1 MFQSWLQPI
10 ANSPMLAA
18 AKNVEDSLLLR
29 LGVLGMVIVGLVAT
43 DVAAET
49 ANSFWAVPLSMVGFA
64 WSWWARRQ
72 RNVVAKLVIATG
84 MLMALAIFLG
94 RLATLNQDSRILL
107 TELLIQLQVL
117 HSFDLPRRKDLGYS
131 MVIAL
136 ILISV
141 AATLSQTMTFGLFLL
156 IFLAIALPVLVLDYR
171 SRLGLLSTP
180 LKSLRLPWRQW
191 VGLFA
196 LILGLGMLVFLLLPR
211 FPGYQIRTLPV
222 SADIQVEGEFD
233 QARVINPGYV
243 SGRSRGGR
251 GEELAN
257 QTFADRGSD
266 RPSETFDSNF
276 YYGFNSEIDQTFGLP
291 MVPRELMRVRS
302 QAPGFW
308 RVLAFDQYTG
318 RGWRI
323 SRNDEAEVLRRSP
336 WSFRYLLLQQQ
347 LSQLT
352 TREVIQ
358 TYTIVSEF
366 SNLIPHLYEPR
377 ELYFPT
383 REIARDPD
391 GGLRAPVPLPQGLTY
406 SVISQ
411 VPVRDRSLLRKAP
424 KINHSLGYQRYLDVP
439 PDLKPRL
446 QALAQDLLAKAD
458 RPIPEPYEQALY
470 LTQAL
475 KQSYAL
481 KTDIPE
487 LGKDQDLVEAF
498 LFEWRGGYPDHFS
511 SALTLL
517 LRSIG
522 IPTRLVT
529 GLGTGE
535 FNPFTGLY
543 VVRNTDAYALAEAY
557 FPNLGWFLFD
567 PIPGHDLYPATLEV
581 DQTFSVLQQFWQW
594 VTAWLPTP
602 VTGFLGTLF
611 ATLETA
617 LQKFFDL
624 FSQGLGGIVQGI
636 LILFGGIIVVWG
648 LWYAL
653 HTWQYRQ
660 RLQKLPPIAR
670 LYVQML
676 DGLAQ
681 QGLPKRS
688 NQTPWEYARSLQT
701 CGRLDAVSQRA
712 METLTQAYVAW
723 RYGGE
728 QPPLAPLKRA
738 LNQLRQQR
746 WRSLQRTIVGF
757 RRR

>member
-10 ANSPMLAA
+10 ANSPMLAP
-18 AKNVEDSLLLR
+18 AKDVEDSLLLR

-43 DVAAET
+43 DVAADT
-49 ANSFWAVPLSMVGFA
+49 ANSLWAVPLSIAGFS

-72 RNVVAKLVIATG
+72 RNVVAKLAIAVG
-84 MLMALAIFLG
+84 MLTALAIFLG
-94 RLATLNQDSRILL
+94 RLATLSQDSRILL

-141 AATLSQTMTFGLFLL
+141 AATLSQTMTFGVFLL

-171 SRLGLLSTP
+171 SRLGLLSTT

-196 LILGLGMLVFLLLPR
+196 LILGLGMVVFVLLPR

-222 SADIQVEGEFD
+222 SAEIQVEGEFD
-233 QARVINPGYV
+233 QTRVINPGYV
-243 SGRSRGGR
+243 SGRRGGGV

-257 QTFADRGSD
+257 QA
-266 RPSETFDSNF
+266 FDPNF
-276 YYGFNSEIDQTFGLP
+276 YYGFGSEIDQTFGGIMTP
-291 MVPRELMRVRS
+291 QELMRVRS

-308 RVLAFDQYTG
+308 RVLAFDKYTG

-336 WSFRYLLLQQQ
+336 WSFRYLLPQQ
-347 LSQLT
+347 LSQMP

-391 GGLRAPVPLPQGLTY
+391 GGLRAPVPLPEGLTY

-424 KINHSLGYQRYLDVP
+424 KINHPLGYQQYLEVP
-439 PDLKPRL
+439 SNLKPRL
-446 QALAQDLLAKAD
+446 QALAKDLLAKAD

-543 VVRNTDAYALAEAY
+543 VVRNTDAYALTEAY

-594 VTAWLPTP
+594 VTGWLPTP
-602 VTGFLGTLF
+602 VTGFFGTLF

-617 LQKFFDL
+617 LQKFVDL

-636 LILFGGIIVVWG
+636 LILFGGAILVWA

-653 HTWQYRQ
+653 YTWRYRQ

-681 QGLPKRS
+681 QGLPKRP

-701 CGRLDAVSQRA
+701 SGRLDAISQRA
-712 METLTQAYVAW
+712 IETLTQAYVVW
-723 RYGGE
+723 RYGAE
-728 QPPLAPLKRA
+728 QPPLTPLKRA

-746 WRSLQRTIVGF
+746 WRSLQRTLADL

>member
-10 ANSPMLAA
+10 ANSPMLAP
-18 AKNVEDSLLLR
+18 AKDVEDSLLLR

-43 DVAAET
+43 DVAADT
-49 ANSFWAVPLSMVGFA
+49 ANSLWAVPLSIAGFS

-72 RNVVAKLVIATG
+72 RNVVAKLAIAVG
-84 MLMALAIFLG
+84 MLTALAIFLG
-94 RLATLNQDSRILL
+94 RLATLSQDSRILL

-141 AATLSQTMTFGLFLL
+141 AATLSQTMTFGVFLL

-171 SRLGLLSTP
+171 SRLGLLSTT

-196 LILGLGMLVFLLLPR
+196 LILGLGMVVFVLLPR

-222 SADIQVEGEFD
+222 SAEIQVEGEFD
-233 QARVINPGYV
+233 QTRVINPGYV
-243 SGRSRGGR
+243 SGRGGGGV

-257 QTFADRGSD
+257 QV
-266 RPSETFDSNF
+266 FDPNF
-276 YYGFNSEIDQTFGLP
+276 YYGFGSEIDQTFGGIMTP
-291 MVPRELMRVRS
+291 QELMRVRS

-308 RVLAFDQYTG
+308 RVLAFDKYTG

-336 WSFRYLLLQQQ
+336 WSFRYLLPQQ
-347 LSQLT
+347 LSQMP

-391 GGLRAPVPLPQGLTY
+391 GGLRAPVPLPEGLTY

-424 KINHSLGYQRYLDVP
+424 KINHPLGYQQYLEVP
-439 PDLKPRL
+439 SNLKPRL
-446 QALAQDLLAKAD
+446 QALAKDLLAKAD

-543 VVRNTDAYALAEAY
+543 VVRNTDAYALTEAY

-594 VTAWLPTP
+594 VTGWLPTP
-602 VTGFLGTLF
+602 VTGFFGTLF

-617 LQKFFDL
+617 LQKFVDL

-636 LILFGGIIVVWG
+636 LILFGGVILVWA

-653 HTWQYRQ
+653 YTWRYRQ

-681 QGLPKRS
+681 QGLPKRP

-701 CGRLDAVSQRA
+701 SGRLDAISQRA
-712 METLTQAYVAW
+712 IETLTQAYVVW
-723 RYGGE
+723 RYGAE
-728 QPPLAPLKRA
+728 QPPLTPLKRA

-746 WRSLQRTIVGF
+746 WRSLQRTLADL

>member
-10 ANSPMLAA
+10 ANSPMLAP
-18 AKNVEDSLLLR
+18 AKDVEDSLLLR
-29 LGVLGMVIVGLVAT
+29 LGVLGMVTVGLVAT
-43 DVAAET
+43 DVAADT
-49 ANSFWAVPLSMVGFA
+49 ANSLWAVPLSIAGFS

-72 RNVVAKLVIATG
+72 RNVVAKLAIAVG
-84 MLMALAIFLG
+84 MLTALAIFLG

-141 AATLSQTMTFGLFLL
+141 AATLSQTMTFGVFLL

-171 SRLGLLSTP
+171 SRLGLLSTT

-196 LILGLGMLVFLLLPR
+196 LILGLGMVVFVLLPR

-222 SADIQVEGEFD
+222 SAEIQVEGEFD
-233 QARVINPGYV
+233 QTRVINPGYV
-243 SGRSRGGR
+243 SGRGGGGV

-257 QTFADRGSD
+257 QTFD
-266 RPSETFDSNF
+266 PNF
-276 YYGFNSEIDQTFGLP
+276 YYGFGSEIDQTFGGIMTP
-291 MVPRELMRVRS
+291 QELMRVRS

-308 RVLAFDQYTG
+308 RVLAFDKYTG

-336 WSFRYLLLQQQ
+336 WSFRYLLPQQ
-347 LSQLT
+347 LSQMP

-391 GGLRAPVPLPQGLTY
+391 GGLRAPVPLPEGLTY

-424 KINHSLGYQRYLDVP
+424 KINHPLGYQQYLEVP
-439 PDLKPRL
+439 SNLKPRL
-446 QALAQDLLAKAD
+446 QALAKDLLAKAD

-543 VVRNTDAYALAEAY
+543 VVRNTDAYALTEAY

-594 VTAWLPTP
+594 VTGWLPTP
-602 VTGFLGTLF
+602 VTGFFGTLF

-617 LQKFFDL
+617 LQKFVDL

-636 LILFGGIIVVWG
+636 LILFGGAILVWA

-653 HTWQYRQ
+653 STWRYRQ

-681 QGLPKRS
+681 QGLPKRP

-701 CGRLDAVSQRA
+701 SGRLDAISQRA
-712 METLTQAYVAW
+712 IETLTQAYVVW
-723 RYGGE
+723 RYGAE
-728 QPPLAPLKRA
+728 QPPLTPLKRA

-746 WRSLQRTIVGF
+746 WRSLQRTLADL

>member
-1 MFQSWLQPI
+1 MVQSWLQPI
-10 ANSPMLAA
+10 ANSPMLAP
-18 AKNVEDSLLLR
+18 AKDVEDSLLLR

-43 DVAAET
+43 DVAADT
-49 ANSFWAVPLSMVGFA
+49 ANSLWAVPLSIAGFS

-72 RNVVAKLVIATG
+72 RNVVAKLAIAVG
-84 MLMALAIFLG
+84 MLTALAVFLA
-94 RLATLNQDSRILL
+94 RLAALNQDSRILL

-141 AATLSQTMTFGLFLL
+141 AATLSQTMTFGLFLV

-171 SRLGLLSTP
+171 SRLGLLSTT

-196 LILGLGMLVFLLLPR
+196 LILGLGMVVFVLLPR

-222 SADIQVEGEFD
+222 SAEIQVAGEFD
-233 QARVINPGYV
+233 QTRVINPGYV
-243 SGRSRGGR
+243 SGRGGGGV

-257 QTFADRGSD
+257 QTFD
-266 RPSETFDSNF
+266 PNF
-276 YYGFNSEIDQTFGLP
+276 YYGFGSEIDQTFGGS
-291 MVPRELMRVRS
+291 MTPRELMRVRS

-308 RVLAFDQYTG
+308 RVLAFDEYTG

-323 SRNDEAEVLRRSP
+323 SRNDKAEVLRRSP
-336 WSFRYLLLQQQ
+336 WSFRYLLPQQ
-347 LSQLT
+347 LSQMP

-383 REIARDPD
+383 REIARDPE
-391 GGLRAPVPLPQGLTY
+391 GGLRAPVPLPEGLTY

-411 VPVRDRSLLRKAP
+411 VPVRDRSLLRRAP
-424 KINHSLGYQRYLDVP
+424 KLNHTVGYQSYLEVP

-446 QALAQDLLAKAD
+446 QALAKDLLAKAD
-458 RPIPEPYEQALY
+458 RSIPEPYEQALY

-475 KQSYAL
+475 KQSYRL
-481 KTDIPE
+481 KTDIPP
-487 LGKDQDLVEAF
+487 LSPDQDLVAAF

-511 SALTLL
+511 TALTLL

-543 VVRNTDAYALAEAY
+543 VVRNTDAYALTEAY

-594 VTAWLPTP
+594 VTGWLPTP
-602 VTGFLGTLF
+602 VTGFFGIIF

-636 LILFGGIIVVWG
+636 LILLGGVIVVWG

-653 HTWQYRQ
+653 QTWRYRQ

-681 QGLPKRS
+681 QGLPKRP

-701 CGRLDAVSQRA
+701 AGRLDAVSQRA
-712 METLTQAYVAW
+712 IETLTQAYVAW
-723 RYGGE
+723 RYGGD
-728 QPPLAPLKRA
+728 QPPLPPLKRA

-746 WRSLQRTIVGF
+746 WRLLQRTVADL

>member
-1 MFQSWLQPI
+1 MVQSWLQPI
-10 ANSPMLAA
+10 ANSPILAP
-18 AKNVEDSLLLR
+18 AKDVEDSLLLR

-43 DVAAET
+43 DVAADT
-49 ANSFWAVPLSMVGFA
+49 ANSLWAVPLSIAGFS

-72 RNVVAKLVIATG
+72 RNVVAKLAIAVG
-84 MLMALAIFLG
+84 MLTALAVFLA
-94 RLATLNQDSRILL
+94 RLAALNQDSRILL

-141 AATLSQTMTFGLFLL
+141 AATLSQTMTFGLFLV

-171 SRLGLLSTP
+171 SRLGLLSTT

-196 LILGLGMLVFLLLPR
+196 LILGLGMVVFVLLPR

-222 SADIQVEGEFD
+222 SAEIQVAGEFD
-233 QARVINPGYV
+233 QTRVINPGYV
-243 SGRSRGGR
+243 SGRGGGGV

-257 QTFADRGSD
+257 QTFD
-266 RPSETFDSNF
+266 PNF
-276 YYGFNSEIDQTFGLP
+276 YYGFGSEIDQTLGGI
-291 MVPRELMRVRS
+291 MTPRELMRVRS

-308 RVLAFDQYTG
+308 RVLAFDEYTG

-323 SRNDEAEVLRRSP
+323 SRNDKAEVLRRSP
-336 WSFRYLLLQQQ
+336 WSFRYLLPQQ
-347 LSQLT
+347 LSQMP

-383 REIARDPD
+383 REIARDPE
-391 GGLRAPVPLPQGLTY
+391 GGLRAPVPLPEGLTY

-411 VPVRDRSLLRKAP
+411 VPVRDRSLLRRAP
-424 KINHSLGYQRYLDVP
+424 KLNHTVGYQSYLEVP

-446 QALAQDLLAKAD
+446 QALAKDLLAKAD
-458 RPIPEPYEQALY
+458 RSIPEPYEQALY

-487 LGKDQDLVEAF
+487 LGKDQDLVAAF

-511 SALTLL
+511 TALTLL

-543 VVRNTDAYALAEAY
+543 VVRNTDAYALTEAY

-567 PIPGHDLYPATLEV
+567 PIPGHNLYPATLEV

-594 VTAWLPTP
+594 VTGWLPTP
-602 VTGFLGTLF
+602 VTGFFGIIF

-636 LILFGGIIVVWG
+636 LILFGGVIVVWG

-653 HTWQYRQ
+653 QTWRYRQ

-681 QGLPKRS
+681 QGLPKRP

-701 CGRLDAVSQRA
+701 AGRLDAVSQRA
-712 METLTQAYVAW
+712 IETLTQAYVAW
-723 RYGGE
+723 RYGGD
-728 QPPLAPLKRA
+728 QPPLPPLKRA

-746 WRSLQRTIVGF
+746 WRSLQRTVADL

>member
-1 MFQSWLQPI
+1 MVQSWLQPI
-10 ANSPMLAA
+10 ANSPMLAP
-18 AKNVEDSLLLR
+18 AKDVEDSLLLR

-43 DVAAET
+43 DVAADT
-49 ANSFWAVPLSMVGFA
+49 ANSLWAVPLSIAGFS

-72 RNVVAKLVIATG
+72 RNVVAKLAIAVG
-84 MLMALAIFLG
+84 MLTALAVFLG
-94 RLATLNQDSRILL
+94 RLAALNQDSRILL

-141 AATLSQTMTFGLFLL
+141 AATLSQTMTFGVFLV

-171 SRLGLLSTP
+171 SRLGLLSTT

-196 LILGLGMLVFLLLPR
+196 LILGLGMVVFVLLPR

-222 SADIQVEGEFD
+222 SAEIQVAGEFD
-233 QARVINPGYV
+233 QTRVINPGYV
-243 SGRSRGGR
+243 SGRGGGGGV

-257 QTFADRGSD
+257 QTFD
-266 RPSETFDSNF
+266 PNF
-276 YYGFNSEIDQTFGLP
+276 YYGFGSEIDQTFGGS
-291 MVPRELMRVRS
+291 MTPRELMRVRS

-308 RVLAFDQYTG
+308 RVLAFDEYTG

-323 SRNDEAEVLRRSP
+323 SRNDKAEVLRRSP
-336 WSFRYLLLQQQ
+336 WSFRYLLPQQ
-347 LSQLT
+347 LSQMP

-383 REIARDPD
+383 REIARDPE
-391 GGLRAPVPLPQGLTY
+391 GGLRAPVPLPEGLTY

-411 VPVRDRSLLRKAP
+411 VPVRDRSLLRRAP
-424 KINHSLGYQRYLDVP
+424 KLNHTVGYQSYLEVP

-446 QALAQDLLAKAD
+446 QALAKDLLAKAD
-458 RPIPEPYEQALY
+458 RSIPEPYEQALY

-487 LGKDQDLVEAF
+487 LGTDQDLVAAF

-511 SALTLL
+511 TALTLL

-543 VVRNTDAYALAEAY
+543 VVRNTDAYALTEAY

-594 VTAWLPTP
+594 VTGWLPTP
-602 VTGFLGTLF
+602 VTGFFGIIF

-636 LILFGGIIVVWG
+636 LILFGGVIVVWG

-653 HTWQYRQ
+653 QTWRYRQ

-681 QGLPKRS
+681 QGLPKRP

-701 CGRLDAVSQRA
+701 AGRLDAVSQRA
-712 METLTQAYVAW
+712 IETLTQAYVAW
-723 RYGGE
+723 RYGGD
-728 QPPLAPLKRA
+728 QPPLPPLKRA

-746 WRSLQRTIVGF
+746 WRSLQRTVADL

>member
-1 MFQSWLQPI
+1 MVPSWLQPL
-10 ANSPMLAA
+10 ANSPMLAP
-18 AKNVEDSLLLR
+18 AKEVEDSLLLR

-49 ANSFWAVPLSMVGFA
+49 ANSLWAVPLSIAGFG

-72 RNVVAKLVIATG
+72 RNVVAKLAIAVG
-84 MLMALAIFLG
+84 MLTALAFFLG
-94 RLATLNQDSRILL
+94 RLATFSQDSRILL

-141 AATLSQTMTFGLFLL
+141 AATLSQTMAFGVFLL

-171 SRLGLLSTP
+171 SRLGLLSTT
-180 LKSLRLPWRQW
+180 LTSLRFPWRQW

-196 LILGLGMLVFLLLPR
+196 LILGLGMVVFVLLPR

-222 SADIQVEGEFD
+222 SADIQVEGTFD
-233 QARVINPGYV
+233 QARVINRGFIR
-243 SGRSRGGR
+243 GQGQSRVGDA
-251 GEELAN
+251 LAN
-257 QTFADRGSD
+257 QTFGENVSD
-266 RPSETFDSNF
+266 RPAETFDSNF

-291 MVPRELMRVRS
+291 MMPRELMRVRS

-308 RVLAFDQYTG
+308 RVLAFDKYTG

-323 SRNDEAEVLRRSP
+323 SRNEEAEILQRSS
-336 WSFRYLLLQQQ
+336 WSFRYLLPQQ
-347 LSQLT
+347 LSQMP

-366 SNLIPHLYEPR
+366 SNLIPHLYDPR

-424 KINHSLGYQRYLDVP
+424 KINYSLGYQQYLEVP
-439 PDLKPRL
+439 SNLKPQL
-446 QALAQDLLAKAD
+446 QALAKDLLAKAD

-487 LGKDQDLVEAF
+487 LGKDQDLVAAF

-567 PIPGHDLYPATLEV
+567 PIPGHDLYPQTLEV

-594 VTAWLPTP
+594 VTGWLPTP

-617 LQKFFDL
+617 LQKFVDL

-636 LILFGGIIVVWG
+636 LILFGGVILVWG
-648 LWYAL
+648 LWHAL
-653 HTWQYRQ
+653 HTWRYRQ
-660 RLQKLPPIAR
+660 RLQKLPPIPR

-676 DGLAQ
+676 DSLAQ
-681 QGLPKRS
+681 QGLPKRP

-701 CGRLDAVSQRA
+701 CGRLDTISQRA
-712 METLTQAYVAW
+712 METLTQGYVAW

-728 QPPLAPLKRA
+728 HPPLTPLKRA

-746 WRSLQRTIVGF
+746 WRSLQRTLADL

>member
-10 ANSPMLAA
+10 ANSPMLAP
-18 AKNVEDSLLLR
+18 AKDVEDSLLLR

-43 DVAAET
+43 DVAADT
-49 ANSFWAVPLSMVGFA
+49 ANSLWAVPLSIAGFG

-72 RNVVAKLVIATG
+72 RNVVAKLAIAIG
-84 MLMALAIFLG
+84 MLTALAVFLG

-141 AATLSQTMTFGLFLL
+141 AATLSQTMTFGLFLV

-171 SRLGLLSTP
+171 SRLGLLSTT

-196 LILGLGMLVFLLLPR
+196 LILGLGMMVFVLLPR

-222 SADIQVEGEFD
+222 SAEIQVEGEFD
-233 QARVINPGYV
+233 QTRVINPGYV
-243 SGRSRGGR
+243 SGRGGGGV

-257 QTFADRGSD
+257 QTFD
-266 RPSETFDSNF
+266 TNF
-276 YYGFNSEIDQTFGLP
+276 YYGFGSEIDQTIGGIMTP
-291 MVPRELMRVRS
+291 QELMRVRS

-308 RVLAFDQYTG
+308 RVLAFDKYTG

-336 WSFRYLLLQQQ
+336 WSFRYLLPQQ
-347 LSQLT
+347 LSQMP

-366 SNLIPHLYEPR
+366 SNLIPHLYAPR

-391 GGLRAPVPLPQGLTY
+391 GGLRAPVPLPEGLTY

-411 VPVRDRSLLRKAP
+411 VPVRDRSLLRRAP
-424 KINHSLGYQRYLDVP
+424 KLNYTLGYQPYLEVP
-439 PDLKPRL
+439 SDLKPRL

-458 RPIPEPYEQALY
+458 RSIPEPYEQALY

-522 IPTRLVT
+522 IPSRLVT

-543 VVRNTDAYALAEAY
+543 VVRNTDAYALTEAY

-594 VTAWLPTP
+594 VTGWLPTP
-602 VTGFLGTLF
+602 VTGFFGMIF

-636 LILFGGIIVVWG
+636 LILFGGVIVVWA
-648 LWYAL
+648 LWSAL
-653 HTWQYRQ
+653 HMWRYRQ

-681 QGLPKRS
+681 QGLPKRP

-701 CGRLDAVSQRA
+701 CGRLDAMSQRA
-712 METLTQAYVAW
+712 IETLTQAYVAW

-728 QPPLAPLKRA
+728 QPPLPPLKRA

-746 WRSLQRTIVGF
+746 WRSLQRTVATL

>member
-10 ANSPMLAA
+10 ANSPMLAP
-18 AKNVEDSLLLR
+18 AKDVEDSLLLR

-43 DVAAET
+43 DVAADT
-49 ANSFWAVPLSMVGFA
+49 ANSLWAVPLSIAGFS

-72 RNVVAKLVIATG
+72 KNVVAKLAIAIG
-84 MLMALAIFLG
+84 MLTALAIFLG

-141 AATLSQTMTFGLFLL
+141 AATLSQTMTFGLFLV

-171 SRLGLLSTP
+171 SRLGLLSTT
-180 LKSLRLPWRQW
+180 LKALALPWRQW

-196 LILGLGMLVFLLLPR
+196 LILGLGMVVFVLLPR

-222 SADIQVEGEFD
+222 SAEIQVAGEFD
-233 QARVINPGYV
+233 QTRVINPGYV
-243 SGRSRGGR
+243 SGRGGGGV

-257 QTFADRGSD
+257 QTFD
-266 RPSETFDSNF
+266 PNF
-276 YYGFNSEIDQTFGLP
+276 YYGFGSEIDQTFGGS
-291 MVPRELMRVRS
+291 MTPRELMRVRS

-308 RVLAFDQYTG
+308 RVLAFDKYTG

-336 WSFRYLLLQQQ
+336 WSFRYLLPQQ
-347 LSQLT
+347 LSQMP

-391 GGLRAPVPLPQGLTY
+391 GGLRAPVPLPEGLTY

-411 VPVRDRSLLRKAP
+411 VPVRDRSLLRRAP
-424 KINHSLGYQRYLDVP
+424 KLNHTVGYQSYLEVP

-446 QALAQDLLAKAD
+446 QALAKDLLAKAD
-458 RPIPEPYEQALY
+458 RSIPEPYEQALY

-487 LGKDQDLVEAF
+487 LGKDQDLVAAF

-511 SALTLL
+511 TALTLL

-543 VVRNTDAYALAEAY
+543 VVRNTDAYALTEAY

-594 VTAWLPTP
+594 VTGWLPTP
-602 VTGFLGTLF
+602 VTGFFGIVF

-624 FSQGLGGIVQGI
+624 FSQGLGG
-636 LILFGGIIVVWG
+636 LS
-648 LWYAL
+648 
-653 HTWQYRQ
+653 
-660 RLQKLPPIAR
+660 K
-670 LYVQML
+670 
-676 DGLAQ
+676 
-681 QGLPKRS
+681 
-688 NQTPWEYARSLQT
+688 
-701 CGRLDAVSQRA
+701 
-712 METLTQAYVAW
+712 
-723 RYGGE
+723 
-728 QPPLAPLKRA
+728 
-738 LNQLRQQR
+738 
-746 WRSLQRTIVGF
+746 GF
-757 RRR
+757 

>member
-1 MFQSWLQPI
+1 MFQSWLQPL
-10 ANSPMLAA
+10 AHSPMLAP
-18 AKNVEDSLLLR
+18 AKDIEDSLLLR
-29 LGVLGMVIVGLVAT
+29 LGVLGLVIVGLVTT
-43 DVAAET
+43 DVASET
-49 ANSFWAVPLSMVGFA
+49 TNSFWAVPLSIAGFG

-72 RNVVAKLVIATG
+72 SNVVAKLVIAIG
-84 MLMALAIFLG
+84 MLVALAVFLG
-94 RLATLNQDSRILL
+94 RLAALNQDSRVLL

-141 AATLSQTMTFGLFLL
+141 AATLSQTMIFGVFLL

-171 SRLGLLSTP
+171 SRLGLLSTT
-180 LKSLRLPWRQW
+180 LNSLRLPWPQW

-196 LILGLGMLVFLLLPR
+196 LILGLGMAVFVLLPR

-222 SADIQVEGEFD
+222 SAEIEVQGEFD
-233 QARVINPGYV
+233 QTRVINPGYV
-243 SGRSRGGR
+243 SGRGGGGL
-251 GEELAN
+251 GEELTH
-257 QTFADRGSD
+257 Q
-266 RPSETFDSNF
+266 TFDSNF
-276 YYGFNSEIDQTFGLP
+276 YYGFGAEIDQTIGGMMTP
-291 MVPRELMRVRS
+291 QELMRVRS

-323 SRNDEAEVLRRSP
+323 SRNDEAEVLQRSP
-336 WSFRYLLLQQQ
+336 WSFRYLLPQQ
-347 LSQLT
+347 LSQMPT
-352 TREVIQ
+352 QEVIQ

-383 REIARDPD
+383 REIARDLD
-391 GGLRAPVPLPQGLTY
+391 GGLRAPLPLPAGLTY

-411 VPVRDRSLLRKAP
+411 VPVRDRSLLRSAP
-424 KINHSLGYQRYLDVP
+424 RLHSPLGYEAYLAVP
-439 PDLKPRL
+439 ADLKPRL
-446 QALAQDLLAKAD
+446 QALAKDLLAKAD
-458 RPIPEPYEQALY
+458 RSIPEPYEQALY

-481 KTDIPE
+481 RTDIPE

-522 IPTRLVT
+522 IPSRLVT

-543 VVRNTDAYALAEAY
+543 VVRNTDAYALTEAY

-594 VTAWLPTP
+594 VTGWLPTP
-602 VTGFLGTLF
+602 VTGLFGTLF

-636 LILFGGIIVVWG
+636 LILLGGAITVWG
-648 LWYAL
+648 LGYAL
-653 HTWQYRQ
+653 QGWRYRQ

-681 QGLPKRS
+681 QGLPKRA

-701 CGRLDAVSQRA
+701 CSRLDAVSQRA
-712 METLTQAYVAW
+712 IATLTQAYVAW
-723 RYGGE
+723 RYGGDC
-728 QPPLAPLKRA
+728 PPLPPLKRA

-746 WRSLQRTIVGF
+746 WRSLQRTVADL

>member
-10 ANSPMLAA
+10 ANSPMLAP
-18 AKNVEDSLLLR
+18 AKEVEDSLLLR

-43 DVAAET
+43 DVAADT
-49 ANSFWAVPLSMVGFA
+49 ANSLWSVPLSIVGFS

-72 RNVVAKLVIATG
+72 RNVVAKLAIAIG
-84 MLMALAIFLG
+84 MLTALAIFLG

-141 AATLSQTMTFGLFLL
+141 AATLSQTMTFGLFLVL
-156 IFLAIALPVLVLDYR
+156 FLAIALPVLVLDYR
-171 SRLGLLSTP
+171 SRLGLLSTTSP
-180 LKSLRLPWRQW
+180 SLRLPWRQW

-196 LILGLGMLVFLLLPR
+196 LILGLGMVVFVLLPR
-211 FPGYQIRTLPV
+211 FPGYQIRALPV
-222 SADIQVEGEFD
+222 SADIQVEGKFD
-233 QARVINPGYV
+233 QARVINPGFV
-243 SGRSRGGR
+243 SGRGRGGA
-251 GEELAN
+251 GEALVN
-257 QTFADRGSD
+257 QTFAD
-266 RPSETFDSNF
+266 TFDSNF

-308 RVLAFDQYTG
+308 RVLAFDEYTG

-336 WSFRYLLLQQQ
+336 WSFRYLLPQQ
-347 LSQLT
+347 LSQMP

-391 GGLRAPVPLPQGLTY
+391 GGLRAPLPLPEGLTY

-411 VPVRDRSLLRKAP
+411 VPVRDRSLLRRAP
-424 KINHSLGYQRYLDVP
+424 KLNHTLGYQSYLEVP

-446 QALAQDLLAKAD
+446 QKLAQDLLAKAD
-458 RPIPEPYEQALY
+458 RSIPEPYEQALY

-475 KQSYAL
+475 KQSYTL

-511 SALTLL
+511 TALTLL

-522 IPTRLVT
+522 IPSRLVT

-567 PIPGHDLYPATLEV
+567 PIPGHDLYPQTLEV

-594 VTAWLPTP
+594 VTGWLPTP

-636 LILFGGIIVVWG
+636 LILFGGVIVVWG

-653 HTWQYRQ
+653 QTWRYRQ

-681 QGLPKRS
+681 QGLAKRP

-701 CGRLDAVSQRA
+701 CGRLDAISQRA
-712 METLTQAYVAW
+712 IETLTQAYVAW
-723 RYGGE
+723 RYGGDH
-728 QPPLAPLKRA
+728 PPLPPLKRA
-738 LNQLRQQR
+738 LSQLRQQR
-746 WRSLQRTIVGF
+746 WRSLQRTVADL

>member
-1 MFQSWLQPI
+1 MVQSWLQPI
-10 ANSPMLAA
+10 ANSPMLAP
-18 AKNVEDSLLLR
+18 AKDVEDSLLLR

-43 DVAAET
+43 DVAADT
-49 ANSFWAVPLSMVGFA
+49 ANSLWAVPLSIAGFS

-72 RNVVAKLVIATG
+72 RNVVAKLAIAVG
-84 MLMALAIFLG
+84 MLTALAVFLA
-94 RLATLNQDSRILL
+94 RLAALNQDSRILL

-141 AATLSQTMTFGLFLL
+141 AATLSQTMTFGLFLV

-171 SRLGLLSTP
+171 SRLGLLSTT

-196 LILGLGMLVFLLLPR
+196 LILGLGMVVFVLLPR

-222 SADIQVEGEFD
+222 SAEIQVAGEFD
-233 QARVINPGYV
+233 QTRVINPGYV
-243 SGRSRGGR
+243 SGRGGGGV

-257 QTFADRGSD
+257 QTFD
-266 RPSETFDSNF
+266 PNF
-276 YYGFNSEIDQTFGLP
+276 YYGFGSEIDQTFGGIMTP
-291 MVPRELMRVRS
+291 KELMRVRS

-308 RVLAFDQYTG
+308 RVLAFDEYTG

-323 SRNDEAEVLRRSP
+323 SRNDKAEVLRRSP
-336 WSFRYLLLQQQ
+336 WSFRYLLPQQ
-347 LSQLT
+347 LSQMP

-391 GGLRAPVPLPQGLTY
+391 GGLRAPVPLPEGLTY

-411 VPVRDRSLLRKAP
+411 VPVRDRSLLRRAP
-424 KINHSLGYQRYLDVP
+424 KLNHTVGYQSYLEVP

-446 QALAQDLLAKAD
+446 QALAKDLLAKAD
-458 RPIPEPYEQALY
+458 RSIPEPYEQALY

-487 LGKDQDLVEAF
+487 LGTDQDLVAAF

-511 SALTLL
+511 TALTLL

-543 VVRNTDAYALAEAY
+543 VVRNTDAYALTEAY

-594 VTAWLPTP
+594 VTGWLPTP
-602 VTGFLGTLF
+602 VTGFFGMIF

-636 LILFGGIIVVWG
+636 LILFGGVIVVWG

-653 HTWQYRQ
+653 QTWRYRQ

-681 QGLPKRS
+681 QGLPKRP

-701 CGRLDAVSQRA
+701 AGRLDAVSQRA
-712 METLTQAYVAW
+712 IETLTQAYVAW
-723 RYGGE
+723 RYGGD
-728 QPPLAPLKRA
+728 QPPLPPLKRA

-746 WRSLQRTIVGF
+746 WRLLQRTVADL

>member
-10 ANSPMLAA
+10 ANSPMLAP
-18 AKNVEDSLLLR
+18 AKDVEDSLLLR

-43 DVAAET
+43 DVAADT
-49 ANSFWAVPLSMVGFA
+49 ANSLWAVPLSIAGFS

-72 RNVVAKLVIATG
+72 KNVVAKLAIAIG
-84 MLMALAIFLG
+84 MLTALAIFLG

-141 AATLSQTMTFGLFLL
+141 AATLSQTMTFGLFLV

-171 SRLGLLSTP
+171 SRLGLLSTT
-180 LKSLRLPWRQW
+180 LKALALPWRQW

-196 LILGLGMLVFLLLPR
+196 LILGLGMVVFVLLPR

-222 SADIQVEGEFD
+222 SAEIQVAGEFD
-233 QARVINPGYV
+233 QTRVINPGYV
-243 SGRSRGGR
+243 SGRGGGGV

-257 QTFADRGSD
+257 QTFD
-266 RPSETFDSNF
+266 PNF
-276 YYGFNSEIDQTFGLP
+276 YYGFGSEIDQTFGGS
-291 MVPRELMRVRS
+291 MTPRELMRVRS

-308 RVLAFDQYTG
+308 RVLAFDKYTG

-336 WSFRYLLLQQQ
+336 WSFRYLLPQQ
-347 LSQLT
+347 LSQMP

-391 GGLRAPVPLPQGLTY
+391 GGLRAPVPLPEGLTY

-411 VPVRDRSLLRKAP
+411 VPVRDRSLLRRAP
-424 KINHSLGYQRYLDVP
+424 KLNHTVGYQSYLEVP

-446 QALAQDLLAKAD
+446 QALAKDLLAKAD
-458 RPIPEPYEQALY
+458 RSIPEPYEQALY

-487 LGKDQDLVEAF
+487 LGKDQDLVAAF

-511 SALTLL
+511 TALTLL

-543 VVRNTDAYALAEAY
+543 VVRNTDAYALTEAY

-594 VTAWLPTP
+594 VTGWLPTP
-602 VTGFLGTLF
+602 VTGFFGIVF

-636 LILFGGIIVVWG
+636 LMLFGGVIVVWG

-653 HTWQYRQ
+653 QTWRYRQ

-676 DGLAQ
+676 DGLTQ
-681 QGLPKRS
+681 QGLPKRP

-701 CGRLDAVSQRA
+701 AGRLDAVSQRA
-712 METLTQAYVAW
+712 IETLTQAYGAW
-723 RYGGE
+723 RYGGD
-728 QPPLAPLKRA
+728 QPPLPPLKRA

-746 WRSLQRTIVGF
+746 WRSLQRTVADL

>member
-1 MFQSWLQPI
+1 MVQSWLQPI
-10 ANSPMLAA
+10 ANSPMLAP
-18 AKNVEDSLLLR
+18 AKDVEDSLLLR

-43 DVAAET
+43 DVAADT
-49 ANSFWAVPLSMVGFA
+49 ANSLWAVPLSIAGFS

-72 RNVVAKLVIATG
+72 RNVVAKLAIAVG
-84 MLMALAIFLG
+84 MLTALAVFLA
-94 RLATLNQDSRILL
+94 RLAALNQDSRILL

-141 AATLSQTMTFGLFLL
+141 AATLSQTMTFGVFLV

-171 SRLGLLSTP
+171 SRLGLLSTT

-196 LILGLGMLVFLLLPR
+196 LILGLGMVVFVLLPR

-222 SADIQVEGEFD
+222 SAEIQVAGEFD
-233 QARVINPGYV
+233 QTRVINPGYV
-243 SGRSRGGR
+243 SGRGGGGV

-257 QTFADRGSD
+257 QTFD
-266 RPSETFDSNF
+266 PNF
-276 YYGFNSEIDQTFGLP
+276 YYGFGSEIDQTFGGS
-291 MVPRELMRVRS
+291 MTPRELMRVRS

-308 RVLAFDQYTG
+308 RVLAFDEYTG

-323 SRNDEAEVLRRSP
+323 SRNDKAEVLRRSP
-336 WSFRYLLLQQQ
+336 WSFRYLLPQQ
-347 LSQLT
+347 LSQMP

-383 REIARDPD
+383 REIARDPE
-391 GGLRAPVPLPQGLTY
+391 GGLRAPVPLPEGLTY

-411 VPVRDRSLLRKAP
+411 VPVRDRSLLRRAP
-424 KINHSLGYQRYLDVP
+424 KLNHTVGYQFYLEVP

-446 QALAQDLLAKAD
+446 QALAKDLLAKAD
-458 RPIPEPYEQALY
+458 RSIPEPYEQALY

-487 LGKDQDLVEAF
+487 LGTDQDLVAAF
-498 LFEWRGGYPDHFS
+498 LFEWQGGYPDHFS
-511 SALTLL
+511 TALTLL

-543 VVRNTDAYALAEAY
+543 VVRNTDAYALTEAY

-594 VTAWLPTP
+594 VTGWLPTP
-602 VTGFLGTLF
+602 VTGFFGIIF

-636 LILFGGIIVVWG
+636 LILFGGVIVVWG

-653 HTWQYRQ
+653 QTWRYRQ

-681 QGLPKRS
+681 QGLPKRP

-701 CGRLDAVSQRA
+701 AGRLDAVSQRA
-712 METLTQAYVAW
+712 IETLTQAYVAW
-723 RYGGE
+723 RYGGD
-728 QPPLAPLKRA
+728 QPPLPPLKRA

-746 WRSLQRTIVGF
+746 WRSLQRTVADL

>member
-1 MFQSWLQPI
+1 MVQSWLQPI
-10 ANSPMLAA
+10 ANSPMLAP
-18 AKNVEDSLLLR
+18 AKDVEDSLLLR

-43 DVAAET
+43 DVAADT
-49 ANSFWAVPLSMVGFA
+49 ANSLWAVPLSIAGFS

-72 RNVVAKLVIATG
+72 RNVVAKLAIAVG
-84 MLMALAIFLG
+84 MLTALAVFLA
-94 RLATLNQDSRILL
+94 RLAALNQDSRILL

-141 AATLSQTMTFGLFLL
+141 AATLSQTMTFGLFLV

-171 SRLGLLSTP
+171 SRLGLLSTT

-196 LILGLGMLVFLLLPR
+196 LILGLGMVVFVLLPR

-222 SADIQVEGEFD
+222 SAEIQVAGEFD
-233 QARVINPGYV
+233 QTRVINPGYV
-243 SGRSRGGR
+243 SGRGGGGV

-257 QTFADRGSD
+257 QTFD
-266 RPSETFDSNF
+266 PNF
-276 YYGFNSEIDQTFGLP
+276 YYGFGSEIDQTFGGS
-291 MVPRELMRVRS
+291 MTPRELMRVRS

-308 RVLAFDQYTG
+308 RVLAFDEYTG

-323 SRNDEAEVLRRSP
+323 SRNDKAEVLRRSP
-336 WSFRYLLLQQQ
+336 WSFRYLLPQQ
-347 LSQLT
+347 LSQMP

-383 REIARDPD
+383 REIARDPE
-391 GGLRAPVPLPQGLTY
+391 GGLRAPVPLPEGLTY

-411 VPVRDRSLLRKAP
+411 VPVRDRSLLRRAP
-424 KINHSLGYQRYLDVP
+424 KLNHTVGYQSYLEVP

-446 QALAQDLLAKAD
+446 QALAKDLLAKAD
-458 RPIPEPYEQALY
+458 RSIPEPYEQALY

-475 KQSYAL
+475 KQSYRL
-481 KTDIPE
+481 KTDIPP
-487 LGKDQDLVEAF
+487 LSPDQDLVAAF

-511 SALTLL
+511 TALTLL

-543 VVRNTDAYALAEAY
+543 VVRNTDAYALTEAY

-594 VTAWLPTP
+594 VTGWLPTP
-602 VTGFLGTLF
+602 VTGFFGMIF

-636 LILFGGIIVVWG
+636 LILFGGVIVVWG

-653 HTWQYRQ
+653 QTWRYRQ

-681 QGLPKRS
+681 QGLPKRP

-701 CGRLDAVSQRA
+701 AGRLDAVSQRA
-712 METLTQAYVAW
+712 IETLTQAYVAW
-723 RYGGE
+723 RYGGD
-728 QPPLAPLKRA
+728 QPPLPPLKRA

-746 WRSLQRTIVGF
+746 WRSLQRTVADLHL

>member
-1 MFQSWLQPI
+1 MVQSWLQPI
-10 ANSPMLAA
+10 ANSPMLAP
-18 AKNVEDSLLLR
+18 AKDVEDSLLLR

-43 DVAAET
+43 DVAADT
-49 ANSFWAVPLSMVGFA
+49 ANSLWAVPLSIAGFS

-72 RNVVAKLVIATG
+72 RNVVAKLAIAVG
-84 MLMALAIFLG
+84 MLTALAVFLA
-94 RLATLNQDSRILL
+94 RLAALNQDSRILL

-141 AATLSQTMTFGLFLL
+141 AATLSQTMTFGLFLV

-171 SRLGLLSTP
+171 SRLGLLSTT

-196 LILGLGMLVFLLLPR
+196 LILGLGMVVFVLLPR

-222 SADIQVEGEFD
+222 SAEIQVAGEFD
-233 QARVINPGYV
+233 QTRVINPGYV
-243 SGRSRGGR
+243 SGRGGGGV

-257 QTFADRGSD
+257 QTFD
-266 RPSETFDSNF
+266 PNF
-276 YYGFNSEIDQTFGLP
+276 YYGFGSEIDQTFGGS
-291 MVPRELMRVRS
+291 MTPRELMRVRS

-308 RVLAFDQYTG
+308 RVLAFDEYTG

-323 SRNDEAEVLRRSP
+323 SRNDKAEVLRRSP
-336 WSFRYLLLQQQ
+336 WSFRYLLPQQ
-347 LSQLT
+347 LSQMP

-383 REIARDPD
+383 REIARDPE
-391 GGLRAPVPLPQGLTY
+391 GGLRAPVPLPEGLTY

-411 VPVRDRSLLRKAP
+411 VPVRDRSLLRRAP
-424 KINHSLGYQRYLDVP
+424 KLNHTVGYQFYLEVP

-446 QALAQDLLAKAD
+446 QALAKDLLAKAD
-458 RPIPEPYEQALY
+458 RSIPEPYEQALY

-487 LGKDQDLVEAF
+487 LGTDQDLVAAF

-511 SALTLL
+511 TALTLL

-543 VVRNTDAYALAEAY
+543 VVRNTDAYALTEAY

-594 VTAWLPTP
+594 VTGWLPTP
-602 VTGFLGTLF
+602 VTGFFGIIF

-636 LILFGGIIVVWG
+636 LILFGGVIVVWG

-653 HTWQYRQ
+653 QMWRYRQ

-681 QGLPKRS
+681 QGLPKRP

-701 CGRLDAVSQRA
+701 AGRLDAVSQRA
-712 METLTQAYVAW
+712 IETLTQAYVAW
-723 RYGGE
+723 RYGGD
-728 QPPLAPLKRA
+728 QPPLPPLKRA

-746 WRSLQRTIVGF
+746 WRSLQRTVADLHL

>member
-1 MFQSWLQPI
+1 
-10 ANSPMLAA
+10 MLAP
-18 AKNVEDSLLLR
+18 AKDVEDSLLLR
-29 LGVLGMVIVGLVAT
+29 LGVLGMVTVGLVAT
-43 DVAAET
+43 DVAADT
-49 ANSFWAVPLSMVGFA
+49 ANSLWAVPLSIAGFS

-72 RNVVAKLVIATG
+72 RNVVAKLAIAVG
-84 MLMALAIFLG
+84 MLTALAIFLG
-94 RLATLNQDSRILL
+94 RLATLSQDSRILL

-141 AATLSQTMTFGLFLL
+141 AATLSQTMTFGVFLL

-171 SRLGLLSTP
+171 SRLGLLSTT

-196 LILGLGMLVFLLLPR
+196 LILGLGMVVFVLLPR

-222 SADIQVEGEFD
+222 SAEIQVEGEFD
-233 QARVINPGYV
+233 QTRVINPGYV
-243 SGRSRGGR
+243 SGRSRGGV

-257 QTFADRGSD
+257 QA
-266 RPSETFDSNF
+266 FDPNF
-276 YYGFNSEIDQTFGLP
+276 YYGFGSEIDQTFGGIMTP
-291 MVPRELMRVRS
+291 QELMRVRS

-308 RVLAFDQYTG
+308 RVLAFDKYTG

-336 WSFRYLLLQQQ
+336 WSFRYLLPQQ
-347 LSQLT
+347 LSQMP

-391 GGLRAPVPLPQGLTY
+391 GGLRAPVPLPEGLTY

-424 KINHSLGYQRYLDVP
+424 KINHPLGYQQYLEVP
-439 PDLKPRL
+439 SNLKPRL
-446 QALAQDLLAKAD
+446 QALAKDLLAKAD

-543 VVRNTDAYALAEAY
+543 VVRNTDAYALTEAY

-594 VTAWLPTP
+594 VTGWLPTP
-602 VTGFLGTLF
+602 VTGFFGTLF

-617 LQKFFDL
+617 LQKFVDL

-636 LILFGGIIVVWG
+636 LILFGGVILVWA

-653 HTWQYRQ
+653 YTWRYRQ

-681 QGLPKRS
+681 QGLPKRP

-701 CGRLDAVSQRA
+701 SGRLDAISQRA
-712 METLTQAYVAW
+712 IETLTQAYVVW
-723 RYGGE
+723 RYGAE
-728 QPPLAPLKRA
+728 QPPLTPLKRA

-746 WRSLQRTIVGF
+746 WRSLQRTLSNL

>member
-1 MFQSWLQPI
+1 
-10 ANSPMLAA
+10 MLAP
-18 AKNVEDSLLLR
+18 AKDVEDSLLLR
-29 LGVLGMVIVGLVAT
+29 LGVLGMVTVGLVAT
-43 DVAAET
+43 DVAADT
-49 ANSFWAVPLSMVGFA
+49 ANSLWAVPLSIAGFS

-72 RNVVAKLVIATG
+72 RNVVAKLAIAVG
-84 MLMALAIFLG
+84 MLTALAIFLG
-94 RLATLNQDSRILL
+94 RLATLSQDSRILL

-141 AATLSQTMTFGLFLL
+141 AATLSQTMTFGVFLL

-171 SRLGLLSTP
+171 SRLGLLSTT

-196 LILGLGMLVFLLLPR
+196 LILGLGMVVFVLLPR

-222 SADIQVEGEFD
+222 SAEIQVEGEFD
-233 QARVINPGYV
+233 QTRVINPGYV
-243 SGRSRGGR
+243 SGRRGGGV

-257 QTFADRGSD
+257 QA
-266 RPSETFDSNF
+266 FDPNF
-276 YYGFNSEIDQTFGLP
+276 YYGFGSEIDQTFGGIMTP
-291 MVPRELMRVRS
+291 QELMRVRS

-308 RVLAFDQYTG
+308 RVLAFDKYTG

-336 WSFRYLLLQQQ
+336 WSFRYLLPQQ
-347 LSQLT
+347 LSQMP

-391 GGLRAPVPLPQGLTY
+391 GGLRAPVPLPEGLTY

-424 KINHSLGYQRYLDVP
+424 KINHPLGYQQYLEVP
-439 PDLKPRL
+439 SNLKPRL
-446 QALAQDLLAKAD
+446 QALAKDLLAKAD

-543 VVRNTDAYALAEAY
+543 VVRNTDAYALTEAY

-594 VTAWLPTP
+594 VTGWLPTP
-602 VTGFLGTLF
+602 VTGFFGTLF

-617 LQKFFDL
+617 LQKFVDL

-636 LILFGGIIVVWG
+636 LILFGGAILVWA

-653 HTWQYRQ
+653 YTWRYRQ

-681 QGLPKRS
+681 QGLPKRP

-701 CGRLDAVSQRA
+701 SGRLDAISQRA
-712 METLTQAYVAW
+712 IETLTQAYVVW
-723 RYGGE
+723 RYGAE
-728 QPPLAPLKRA
+728 QPPLTPLKRA

-746 WRSLQRTIVGF
+746 WRSLQRTLADL

>member
-1 MFQSWLQPI
+1 MVQSWLQPI
-10 ANSPMLAA
+10 ANSPMLAP
-18 AKNVEDSLLLR
+18 AKDVEDSLLLR

-43 DVAAET
+43 DVAADT
-49 ANSFWAVPLSMVGFA
+49 ANSLWAVPLSIAGFS

-72 RNVVAKLVIATG
+72 RNVVAKLAIAVG
-84 MLMALAIFLG
+84 MLTALAVFLA
-94 RLATLNQDSRILL
+94 RLAALNQDSRILL

-141 AATLSQTMTFGLFLL
+141 AATLSQTMTFGLFLV

-171 SRLGLLSTP
+171 SRLGLLSTT

-196 LILGLGMLVFLLLPR
+196 LILGLGMVVFVLLPR

-222 SADIQVEGEFD
+222 SAEIQVAGEFD
-233 QARVINPGYV
+233 QTRVINPGYV
-243 SGRSRGGR
+243 SGRGGGGV

-257 QTFADRGSD
+257 QTFD
-266 RPSETFDSNF
+266 PNF
-276 YYGFNSEIDQTFGLP
+276 YYGFGSEIDQTFGGS
-291 MVPRELMRVRS
+291 MTPRELMRVRS

-308 RVLAFDQYTG
+308 RVLAFDEYTG

-323 SRNDEAEVLRRSP
+323 SRNDKAEVLRRSP
-336 WSFRYLLLQQQ
+336 WSFRYLLPQQ
-347 LSQLT
+347 LSQMP

-383 REIARDPD
+383 REIARDPE
-391 GGLRAPVPLPQGLTY
+391 GGLRAPVPLPEGLTY

-411 VPVRDRSLLRKAP
+411 VPVRDRSLLRRAP
-424 KINHSLGYQRYLDVP
+424 KLNHTVGYQSYLEVP

-446 QALAQDLLAKAD
+446 QALAKDLLAKAD
-458 RPIPEPYEQALY
+458 RSIPEPYEQALY

-475 KQSYAL
+475 KQSYRL
-481 KTDIPE
+481 KTDIPP
-487 LGKDQDLVEAF
+487 LSPDQDLVAAF

-511 SALTLL
+511 TALTLL

-543 VVRNTDAYALAEAY
+543 VVRNTDAYALTEAY

-594 VTAWLPTP
+594 VTGWLPTP
-602 VTGFLGTLF
+602 VTGFFGIIF

-636 LILFGGIIVVWG
+636 LILFGGVIVVWG

-653 HTWQYRQ
+653 QTWRYRQ

-681 QGLPKRS
+681 QGLPKRP

-701 CGRLDAVSQRA
+701 AGRLDAVSQRA
-712 METLTQAYVAW
+712 IETLTQAYVAW
-723 RYGGE
+723 RYGGD
-728 QPPLAPLKRA
+728 QPPLPPLKRA

-746 WRSLQRTIVGF
+746 WRSLQRTVADLHL

>member
-10 ANSPMLAA
+10 ANSPMLAP
-18 AKNVEDSLLLR
+18 AKDVEDSLLLR

-43 DVAAET
+43 DVAADT
-49 ANSFWAVPLSMVGFA
+49 ANSLWAVPLSIAGFS

-72 RNVVAKLVIATG
+72 KNVVAKLAIAVG
-84 MLMALAIFLG
+84 MLTALAVFLG
-94 RLATLNQDSRILL
+94 RLAALNQDSRILL

-141 AATLSQTMTFGLFLL
+141 AATLSQTMTFGLFLV

-171 SRLGLLSTP
+171 SRLGLLSTT
-180 LKSLRLPWRQW
+180 LKALALPWRQW

-196 LILGLGMLVFLLLPR
+196 LILGLGMVVFVLLPR

-222 SADIQVEGEFD
+222 SAEIQVAGEFD
-233 QARVINPGYV
+233 QTRVINPGYV
-243 SGRSRGGR
+243 SGRGGGGV

-257 QTFADRGSD
+257 QTFD
-266 RPSETFDSNF
+266 PNF
-276 YYGFNSEIDQTFGLP
+276 YYGFGSEIDQTFGGS
-291 MVPRELMRVRS
+291 MTPRELMRVRS

-308 RVLAFDQYTG
+308 RVLAFDKYTG

-323 SRNDEAEVLRRSP
+323 SRNDETEVLRRSP
-336 WSFRYLLLQQQ
+336 WSFRYLLPQQ
-347 LSQLT
+347 LSQMP

-391 GGLRAPVPLPQGLTY
+391 GGLRAPVPLPEGLTY

-411 VPVRDRSLLRKAP
+411 VPVRDRSLLRRAP
-424 KINHSLGYQRYLDVP
+424 KLNHTVGYQSYLEVP

-446 QALAQDLLAKAD
+446 QALAKDLLAKAD
-458 RPIPEPYEQALY
+458 RSIPEPYEQALY

-487 LGKDQDLVEAF
+487 LGKDQDLVAAF

-511 SALTLL
+511 TALTLL
-517 LRSIG
+517 LRSID

-543 VVRNTDAYALAEAY
+543 VVRNTDAYALTEAY

-594 VTAWLPTP
+594 VTGWLPTP
-602 VTGFLGTLF
+602 VTGFFGIIF

-636 LILFGGIIVVWG
+636 LMLFGGVIVVWG

-653 HTWQYRQ
+653 QTWRYRQ

-681 QGLPKRS
+681 QGLPKRP

-701 CGRLDAVSQRA
+701 AGRLDAVSQRA
-712 METLTQAYVAW
+712 IETLTQAYGAW
-723 RYGGE
+723 RYGGD
-728 QPPLAPLKRA
+728 QPPLPPLKRA

-746 WRSLQRTIVGF
+746 WRSLQRTVADL

>member
-1 MFQSWLQPI
+1 MVQSWLQPI
-10 ANSPMLAA
+10 ANSPMLAP
-18 AKNVEDSLLLR
+18 AKDVEDSLLLR

-43 DVAAET
+43 DVAADT
-49 ANSFWAVPLSMVGFA
+49 ANSLWAVPLSIAGFS

-72 RNVVAKLVIATG
+72 RNVVAKLAIAVG
-84 MLMALAIFLG
+84 MLTALAVFLA
-94 RLATLNQDSRILL
+94 RLAALNQDSRILL

-141 AATLSQTMTFGLFLL
+141 AATLSQTMTFGVFLV

-171 SRLGLLSTP
+171 SRLGLLSTT

-196 LILGLGMLVFLLLPR
+196 LILGLGMVVFVLLPR

-222 SADIQVEGEFD
+222 SAEIQVAGEFD
-233 QARVINPGYV
+233 QTRVINPGYV
-243 SGRSRGGR
+243 SGRGGGGV

-257 QTFADRGSD
+257 QTFD
-266 RPSETFDSNF
+266 PNF
-276 YYGFNSEIDQTFGLP
+276 YYGFGSEIDQTFGGS
-291 MVPRELMRVRS
+291 MTPRELMRVRS

-308 RVLAFDQYTG
+308 RVLAFDEYTG

-323 SRNDEAEVLRRSP
+323 SRNDKAEVLRRSP
-336 WSFRYLLLQQQ
+336 WSFRYLLPQQ
-347 LSQLT
+347 LSQMP

-383 REIARDPD
+383 REIARDPE
-391 GGLRAPVPLPQGLTY
+391 GGLRAPVPLPEGLTY

-411 VPVRDRSLLRKAP
+411 VPVRDRSLLRRAP
-424 KINHSLGYQRYLDVP
+424 KLNHTVGYQFYLEVP

-446 QALAQDLLAKAD
+446 QALAKDLLAKAD
-458 RPIPEPYEQALY
+458 RSIPEPYEQALY

-487 LGKDQDLVEAF
+487 LGTDQDLVAAF
-498 LFEWRGGYPDHFS
+498 LFEWQGGYPDHFS
-511 SALTLL
+511 TALTLL

-543 VVRNTDAYALAEAY
+543 VVRNTDAYALTEAY

-594 VTAWLPTP
+594 VTGWLPTP
-602 VTGFLGTLF
+602 VTGFFGIIF

-636 LILFGGIIVVWG
+636 LILFGGVIVVWG

-653 HTWQYRQ
+653 QTWRYRQ

-681 QGLPKRS
+681 QGLPKRP

-701 CGRLDAVSQRA
+701 AGRLDAVSQRA
-712 METLTQAYVAW
+712 IETLTQAYVAW
-723 RYGGE
+723 RYGGD
-728 QPPLAPLKRA
+728 QPPLPPLKRA

-746 WRSLQRTIVGF
+746 WRSLQRTVADLHL

>member
-10 ANSPMLAA
+10 ANSPMLAP
-18 AKNVEDSLLLR
+18 AKDVEDSLLLR
-29 LGVLGMVIVGLVAT
+29 LGVLGMVTVGLVAT
-43 DVAAET
+43 DVAADT
-49 ANSFWAVPLSMVGFA
+49 ANSLWAVPLSIAGFS

-72 RNVVAKLVIATG
+72 RNVVAKLAIAVG
-84 MLMALAIFLG
+84 MLTALAIFLG

-141 AATLSQTMTFGLFLL
+141 AATLSQTMTFGVFLL

-171 SRLGLLSTP
+171 SRLGLLSTT

-196 LILGLGMLVFLLLPR
+196 LILGLGMVVFVLLPR

-222 SADIQVEGEFD
+222 SAEIQVEGEFD
-233 QARVINPGYV
+233 QTRVINPGYV
-243 SGRSRGGR
+243 SGRGGGGV

-257 QTFADRGSD
+257 QTFD
-266 RPSETFDSNF
+266 PNF
-276 YYGFNSEIDQTFGLP
+276 YYGFGSEIDQTFGGIMTP
-291 MVPRELMRVRS
+291 QELMRVRS

-308 RVLAFDQYTG
+308 RVLAFDKYTG

-336 WSFRYLLLQQQ
+336 WSFRYLLPQQ
-347 LSQLT
+347 LSQMP

-391 GGLRAPVPLPQGLTY
+391 GGLRAPVPLPEGLTY

-424 KINHSLGYQRYLDVP
+424 KINHPLGYQQYLEVP
-439 PDLKPRL
+439 SNLKPRL
-446 QALAQDLLAKAD
+446 QALAKDLLAKAD

-543 VVRNTDAYALAEAY
+543 VVRNTDAYALTEAY

-594 VTAWLPTP
+594 VTGWLPTP
-602 VTGFLGTLF
+602 VTGFFGTLF

-617 LQKFFDL
+617 LQKFVDL

-636 LILFGGIIVVWG
+636 LILFGGAILVWV

-653 HTWQYRQ
+653 YTWRYRQ

-681 QGLPKRS
+681 QGLPKRP

-701 CGRLDAVSQRA
+701 SGRLDAISQRA
-712 METLTQAYVAW
+712 IETLTQAYVVW
-723 RYGGE
+723 RYGAE
-728 QPPLAPLKRA
+728 QPPLTPLKRA

-746 WRSLQRTIVGF
+746 WRSLQRTLADL

>member
-1 MFQSWLQPI
+1 MVQSWLQPI
-10 ANSPMLAA
+10 ANSPMLAP
-18 AKNVEDSLLLR
+18 AKDVEDSLLLR

-43 DVAAET
+43 DVAADT
-49 ANSFWAVPLSMVGFA
+49 ANSLWAVPLSIAGFS

-72 RNVVAKLVIATG
+72 RNVVAKLAIAVG
-84 MLMALAIFLG
+84 MLTALAVFLG
-94 RLATLNQDSRILL
+94 RLAALNQDSRILL

-141 AATLSQTMTFGLFLL
+141 AATLSQTMTFGVFLV

-171 SRLGLLSTP
+171 SRLGLLSTT

-196 LILGLGMLVFLLLPR
+196 LILGLGMVVFVLLPR

-222 SADIQVEGEFD
+222 SAEIQVAGEFD
-233 QARVINPGYV
+233 QTRVINPGYV
-243 SGRSRGGR
+243 SGRGGGGGG

-257 QTFADRGSD
+257 QTFD
-266 RPSETFDSNF
+266 PNF
-276 YYGFNSEIDQTFGLP
+276 YYGFGSEIDQTFGGS
-291 MVPRELMRVRS
+291 MTPRELMRVRS

-308 RVLAFDQYTG
+308 RVLAFDEYTG

-323 SRNDEAEVLRRSP
+323 SRNDKAEVLRRSP
-336 WSFRYLLLQQQ
+336 WSFRYLLPQQ
-347 LSQLT
+347 LSQMP

-383 REIARDPD
+383 REIARDPE
-391 GGLRAPVPLPQGLTY
+391 GGLRAPVPLPEGLTY

-411 VPVRDRSLLRKAP
+411 VPVRDRSLLRRAP
-424 KINHSLGYQRYLDVP
+424 KLNHTVGYQFYLEVP

-446 QALAQDLLAKAD
+446 QALAKDLLAKAD
-458 RPIPEPYEQALY
+458 RSIPEPYEQALY

-481 KTDIPE
+481 KTDTPE
-487 LGKDQDLVEAF
+487 LGTDQDLVAAF

-511 SALTLL
+511 TALTLL

-543 VVRNTDAYALAEAY
+543 VVRNTDAYALTEAY

-594 VTAWLPTP
+594 VTGWLPTP
-602 VTGFLGTLF
+602 VTGFFGIIF

-636 LILFGGIIVVWG
+636 LILFGGVIVVWG

-653 HTWQYRQ
+653 QTWRYRQ

-681 QGLPKRS
+681 QGLPKRP

-701 CGRLDAVSQRA
+701 AGRLDAVSQRA
-712 METLTQAYVAW
+712 IETLTQAYVAW
-723 RYGGE
+723 RYGGD
-728 QPPLAPLKRA
+728 QPPLPPLKRA

-746 WRSLQRTIVGF
+746 WRSLQRTVADLHL